1 MKYLNRLSTSR
12 KDVEAIQYTLNNLN
26 DIIGFVGSEKVHW
39 NCLSEEL
46 WIETHAGYMLVRKGA
61 YVVKRQQV
69 GVYPLAPNLFQKLYK
84 KVEVDVCIDPIETTC
99 KETLETRR

>member
-26 DIIGFVGSEKVHW
+26 DIIGFVGSEKVRW

-46 WIETHAGYMLVRKGA
+46 WIETHAGCVLVRKGA

-69 GVYPLAPNLFQKLYK
+69 GVYPLAPNLCQKLYK
-84 KVEVDVCIDPIETTC
+84 KVEVDVCIEPIEATC
-99 KETLETRR
+99 KETPETTK